1 MLGSILITIISGIGF
16 GLIGVMFRYGQNK
29 NVLPIHISMVMG
41 IGGALFFG
49 VQVNWNQFFSLPT
62 IVIMLP
68 ILSALG
74 NLVSMHFTKVSL
86 SKGPLSPLWV
96 AMNLTFL
103 TVIIYSTFMFS
114 EKILPFQYLAII
126 SGIICVSFAS
136 TLGNSKSSDKLKR
149 SNKDIIIYALALLIV
164 LLGNS
169 AAFVVIKDLSTRV
182 IPLNTDMTYM
192 LEFRNSIYFLMY
204 VSMAITCFG
213 LTIAQKAKPDSYFD
227 LIKIGS
233 IAAIGSIVGMLLL
246 GFAAA
251 LPAAL
256 IFTINGMVSI
266 LVGVIVSVVAFGE
279 NRSKAW
285 YGTVGFGIL
294 TVLLVNLDSMI

>member
-1 MLGSILITIISGIGF
+1 MLGAILITIISGIGF
-16 GLIGVMFRYGQNK
+16 GIIGVMFRYGQNK
-29 NVLPIHISMVMG
+29 NVIPIHISMVMG

-49 VQVNWNQFFSLPT
+49 MQVNWNQFFNLPT

-86 SKGPLSPLWV
+86 GKGPLSPLWV
-96 AMNLTFL
+96 AMNLTFI

-136 TLGNSKSSDKLKR
+136 TLGNSKPSDTQKR
-149 SNKDIIIYALALLIV
+149 SNKDIIIYALALLVV

-182 IPLNTDMTYM
+182 IPLNANMTYM
-192 LEFRNSIYFLMY
+192 MEFRNSIYFLMY
-204 VSMAITCFG
+204 VSMAITCLG
-213 LTIAQKAKPDSYFD
+213 LALAQKAKPDSYFD
-227 LIKIGS
+227 LIKIGL

-266 LVGVIVSVVAFGE
+266 LVGVIVSVLAFGE
-279 NRSKAW
+279 KRSKAW

-294 TVLLVNLDSMI
+294 TVILVNLDSMI

>member
-1 MLGSILITIISGIGF
+1 MLGAILITIISGIGF

-29 NVLPIHISMVMG
+29 NVIPIHISMVMG

-49 VQVNWNQFFSLPT
+49 VQVNWNQFFNLPT

-136 TLGNSKSSDKLKR
+136 TLGNLNSGDKLKR

-182 IPLNTDMTYM
+182 ISLNTNMTYM
-192 LEFRNSIYFLMY
+192 MEFRISIYFLMY
-204 VSMAITCFG
+204 VSMAITCLG
-213 LTIAQKAKPDSYFD
+213 LTLAQKAKPDSYFD

-266 LVGVIVSVVAFGE
+266 LVGVIVSVLAFGE
-279 NRSKAW
+279 KKSKAW

>member
-1 MLGSILITIISGIGF
+1 MLGAILLTIISGIGF

-29 NVLPIHISMVMG
+29 NVIPIHISMVMG
-41 IGGALFFG
+41 LGGALFFG
-49 VQVNWNQFFSLPT
+49 MQVNWNQFFSLPT

-68 ILSALG
+68 ILSAMG

-86 SKGPLSPLWV
+86 NKGPLSPLWV

-114 EKILPFQYLAII
+114 EKILPFQYLALI

-136 TLGNSKSSDKLKR
+136 TLGNSESSDKQKR
-149 SNKDIIIYALALLIV
+149 SRKDVIIYALALLVV

-169 AAFVVIKDLSTRV
+169 AAFVIIKDLSTRV
-182 IPLNTDMTYM
+182 IPLNSSMTYM
-192 LEFRNSIYFLMY
+192 MEYRNSIFFLMY
-204 VSMAITCFG
+204 ISMAVTCFS
-213 LTIAQKAKPDSYFD
+213 LAVAQKAKPNSYFD
-227 LIKIGS
+227 LFKIGLV
-233 IAAIGSIVGMLLL
+233 AAVGSIVGMLLL
-246 GFAAA
+246 GFAAR

-266 LVGVIVSVVAFGE
+266 LLGVIVSVVAFGE
-279 NRSKAW
+279 PRTKAW

-294 TVLLVNLDSMI
+294 TVLLINLDSLI

>member
-1 MLGSILITIISGIGF
+1 MLGSILITIISGVGF

-29 NVLPIHISMVMG
+29 NVIPIHISMVMG

-49 VQVNWNQFFSLPT
+49 FQVNWNQFFSLPT

-103 TVIIYSTFMFS
+103 IVIIYSTFMFS
-114 EKILPFQYLAII
+114 ENIFPFQYLAII

-136 TLGNSKSSDKLKR
+136 TLGNPKSSDKSKR

-169 AAFVVIKDLSTRV
+169 TAFVVIKDLSTRV
-182 IPLNTDMTYM
+182 IPLSTNMTYM
-192 LEFRNSIYFLMY
+192 MEFRNSIYFLMY
-204 VSMAITCFG
+204 VSMAITCLG
-213 LTIAQKAKPDSYFD
+213 LTLAQKAKPDSYFD
-227 LIKIGS
+227 LIKIGL

-266 LVGVIVSVVAFGE
+266 LVGVIVSVLAFGE
-279 NRSKAW
+279 KKSEAW

-294 TVLLVNLDSMI
+294 TVLLVNLDSII